1 MDNCIFCKIITG
13 EIPSTK
19 IYEDDNL
26 VAFLDITQTTKGH
39 TLVVPKTH
47 TRNLL
52 AMEPEQASQLFS
64 RIPEIANKL
73 VDSLDAKGMN
83 ILQNNEEI
91 AGQTVFPTHV
101 HLIPRYAEDD
111 GFSAAFN
118 DVSEIF
124 SRLSKEIDEVKAN
137 LENVKIEA
145 KKAELTGQE
154 IQRKVNEFQTLAQPK
169 VDKIN
174 EILEKLSEKSSEG

>member
-1 MDNCIFCKIITG
+1 MKEFI
-13 EIPSTK
+13 
-19 IYEDDNL
+19 
-26 VAFLDITQTTKGH
+26 
-39 TLVVPKTH
+39 
-47 TRNLL
+47 
-52 AMEPEQASQLFS
+52 
-64 RIPEIANKL
+64 
-73 VDSLDAKGMN
+73 
-83 ILQNNEEI
+83 
-91 AGQTVFPTHV
+91 
-101 HLIPRYAEDD
+101 
-111 GFSAAFN
+111 N
-118 DVSEIF
+118 DVSENF